1 MPRSK
6 SRANVSRAKSN
17 RWYHTVT
24 LLLNGKV
31 LVAGGQNT
39 SGYLSSAELYDP
51 ATETWTATTNPM
63 STNRCIHT
71 TTLLPNGK
79 VLVTG
84 GFNGS
89 YLSSAE
95 LYEPLPPGFNQF
107 LVQMLGTGEVGLS
120 YVGFAGTNY
129 ALECTFNLTPANW
142 LSLVTNPAGPGG
154 RLVFTNTPNP
164 NTNNFWRV
172 RSVP

>member
-1 MPRSK
+1 MRRSK

-39 SGYLSSAELYDP
+39 SG
-51 ATETWTATTNPM
+51 
-63 STNRCIHT
+63 
-71 TTLLPNGK
+71 
-79 VLVTG
+79 
-84 GFNGS
+84 